1 MVYRTQRSRLLRS
14 EPFRVKVQ
22 DPESVGGWEKADT
35 LYLCL
40 ELGKCEDF
48 GSGTIP
54 NAAPV
59 RAPTRDPGSERLSLQ
74 PAFQAFHGPTSAHT
88 RRLHSGAGEPRGIC
102 GQVGLGVARPMCEAD
117 PLRVEEK

>member
-59 RAPTRDPGSERLSLQ
+59 RAPTRDPGSERPSLQ

-88 RRLHSGAGEPRGIC
+88 RRPRS
-102 GQVGLGVARPMCEAD
+102 A
-117 PLRVEEK
+117 PLRGWGAQRNLWPSGPGRGPSNV

>member
-14 EPFRVKVQ
+14 EPFRVNVQ
-22 DPESVGGWEKADT
+22 DPESGGGWEKADT
-35 LYLCL
+35 LYFCL

-59 RAPTRDPGSERLSLQ
+59 RAPTRDPDPGSERPSLQ

-88 RRLHSGAGEPRGIC
+88 PGSAP
-102 GQVGLGVARPMCEAD
+102 GLGSPEESVAKWAWAWPVQCVRQA
-117 PLRVEEK
+117 L